1 MATDIS
7 NLDYLIFLA
16 HDSLDCHIGG
26 PASLEV
32 AMMAVLP
39 ELTIMRPLG
48 LNRTRELHLSQQEL
62 KDFINPL
69 GQSLKAFTDINR

>member
-1 MATDIS
+1 
-7 NLDYLIFLA
+7 
-16 HDSLDCHIGG
+16 
-26 PASLEV
+26 
-32 AMMAVLP
+32 MMAVLP